1 MPSPRQVL
9 HNDSTP
15 PYPSHRSLT
24 SRKSLPRLQLSA
36 IYHEIV
42 DVWSKQQWLEF
53 EDEHTDSYLT
63 LRAKTDEI
71 LSIQIAIDEHQLTTG
86 ETRLISPPECLLI
99 RSKSKSNTIF
109 IPNSR
114 LSLGNLINSDDVQTF
129 PRFKLLAMISYL
141 NDINNHIMFYK
152 DFHTSSWNIYHEESI
167 SAPSRSELLPE
178 DEQERLN
185 SFIHLRNIDPYTF
198 SSPLSALLN
207 HPMTYIYMSDQSKGK
222 T

>member
-9 HNDSTP
+9 QNDSTP
-15 PYPSHRSLT
+15 PYPRSHQSLT

-53 EDEHTDSYLT
+53 EDEHTDSHLT
-63 LRAKTDEI
+63 LNAKTDEV
-71 LSIQIAIDEHQLTTG
+71 LSIQTAIDEHRLTTG
-86 ETRLISPPECLLI
+86 ETRLVSQPECLLI
-99 RSKSKSNTIF
+99 RSKSKSKTVF

-114 LSLGNLINSDDVQTF
+114 LSLGNLMSSDF
-129 PRFKLLAMISYL
+129 PERLIRVRLLAIISL
-141 NDINNHIMFYK
+141 NDMNNHIMFYK
-152 DFHTSSWNIYHEESI
+152 DFQTSSWNIYHEESA

-178 DEQERLN
+178 DERELLE

-198 SSPLSALLN
+198 SSPLSALLT
-207 HPMTYIYMSDQSKGK
+207 HPMIYIYMSDQSKEK